1 MSSRSA
7 PSPGETI
14 QTLYEFL
21 RQHPEEV
28 VNFEDVDRYG
38 NMIET
43 QCAGEHPVRELPP
56 DLKVLCFLLKKFTQ
70 EIEESDELYAESVEV
85 GDAIGA
91 AKALA
96 SREANSERRITI
108 SNLLSVSVK
117 DCFNLWD
124 KELVYVRRGYMVVW
138 TTEEE
143 QLAASIPGAIFC
155 KGSRVDS

>member
-1 MSSRSA
+1 MSSGSA
-7 PSPGETI
+7 PSPGDTI
-14 QTLYEFL
+14 RTLYEFL

-38 NMIET
+38 DMIGA
-43 QCAGEHPVRELPP
+43 QCAGEHPVKELPP
-56 DLKVLCFLLKKFTQ
+56 DLKVLCFLLRKFTQ

-91 AKALA
+91 AGALA
-96 SREANSERRITI
+96 SREANSERRNAI
-108 SNLLSVSVK
+108 SMLLSVSVK

-124 KELVYVRRGYMVVW
+124 KELVYIRRGYLVVW

-143 QLAASIPGAIFC
+143 QLATSVPDMIFC

>member
-1 MSSRSA
+1 MPSGTA
-7 PSPGETI
+7 PSPGEAI
-14 QTLYEFL
+14 RTLYEFL

-38 NMIET
+38 DMLKA

-56 DLKVLCFLLKKFTQ
+56 DLKALCFLLKKFAQ
-70 EIEESDELYAESVEV
+70 EIEEADENYAECAEFD
-85 GDAIGA
+85 DAIGV

-96 SREANSERRITI
+96 SREANCQRKNAI
-108 SNLLSVSVK
+108 SALLSVSVK

-124 KELVYVRRGYMVVW
+124 KELIYIRRGYMVVW

-143 QLAASIPGAIFC
+143 QLAASVPDMIFS
-155 KGSRVDS
+155 KGSRINS

>member
-1 MSSRSA
+1 M
-7 PSPGETI
+7 
-14 QTLYEFL
+14 
-21 RQHPEEV
+21 
-28 VNFEDVDRYG
+28 
-38 NMIET
+38 
-43 QCAGEHPVRELPP
+43 
-56 DLKVLCFLLKKFTQ
+56 LKKFTQ

-143 QLAASIPGAIFC
+143 QLAASVPWAIFC